1 MAVRG
6 VTVWPACLPV
16 SECEVPAGAAPL
28 FGDVQQ
34 NETLMRRAPSC
45 RWVGSVSTRGGHVQG
60 CLLPLVIVSEECY
73 TTVVMQG
80 IIKQWIYWSSDS
92 LRYLLEISLASNS

>member
-1 MAVRG
+1 MGERG
-6 VTVWPACLPV
+6 VTVGPACLPV
-16 SECEVPAGAAPL
+16 SGCEVPAIAAPV

-34 NETLMRRAPSC
+34 NETLVRCAPSC
-45 RWVGSVSTRGGHVQG
+45 RWVGSASTGGGHVQG
-60 CLLPLVIVSEECY
+60 YLLPLVIVSEECC